1 MQIEYD
7 AWADYGN
14 FSARTALQWG
24 HLALEKTYP
33 IDIKKIA
40 FSGYQ
45 DIDTYIRTCTIQN

>member
-33 IDIKKIA
+33 IDIKKFA